1 MAAGVVGTVW
11 ATGTWSDT
19 VWETDTW
26 AAADADAGKPTLQRT
41 ENVRLIIT
49 REEE

>member
-19 VWETDTW
+19 VWEADTW
-26 AAADADAGKPTLQRT
+26 AAKDVGESTQKRT
-41 ENVRLIIT
+41 EDVRFIIIK
-49 REEE
+49 EEE